1 MVCIYWRSK
10 HPSPQKRLGTGG
22 YPSYT
27 SVACFL
33 LRRYSRCMCTPMQ
46 VCAHTPPSLFW
57 RGVLRMAVDRSWAQ
71 SNYDSKAHSW
81 NQNRINGPNQGHI
94 NLPSWPEREPCLEE
108 SLVWD
113 ICWLTDS
120 FDLTPA
126 VDPCFPRTYTKM
138 QNTWRIQY
146 YIGKMLIRK
155 LTAA

>member
-1 MVCIYWRSK
+1 MSNVFRASPASLRPPHHPPILASTPSPLSPPTAPPLNVELTPSGMLCIYWRSK

-33 LRRYSRCMCTPMQ
+33 LRRYSRYMCTPMP
-46 VCAHTPPSLFW
+46 VCAHAPPSLFW

-81 NQNRINGPNQGHI
+81 NQNRINGPNQGYI

-113 ICWLTDS
+113 IC
-120 FDLTPA
+120 
-126 VDPCFPRTYTKM
+126 
-138 QNTWRIQY
+138 
-146 YIGKMLIRK
+146 
-155 LTAA
+155 